1 MIANDQ
7 ELQGTQ
13 ERITLFY
20 RLLAQMRI
28 TATTPEEYR
37 LFSNSYLAEIERMHA
52 AVLTYLKRHASE
64 PVPAEAAL
72 GRLKPSIRGRYFLPG
87 IWH

>member
-13 ERITLFY
+13 ERIAFFY

-28 TATTPEEYR
+28 TATTPEDYR

-52 AVLTYLKRHASE
+52 EVLTYLKRHASE
-64 PVPAEAAL
+64 SVPAEAA
-72 GRLKPSIRGRYFLPG
+72 
-87 IWH
+87 

>member
-13 ERITLFY
+13 ERIAFFY

-28 TATTPEEYR
+28 TRQPRKNITCSPIA
-37 LFSNSYLAEIERMHA
+37 IW
-52 AVLTYLKRHASE
+52 LKLNACTR
-64 PVPAEAAL
+64 
-72 GRLKPSIRGRYFLPG
+72 KC
-87 IWH
+87 